1 MVNSS
6 IAVAKDNT
14 IRVSPLKLGNIT
26 RLIVNLKASKAINQ
40 LKFSQKR
47 ISMHVLK
54 VLNAAIANAENNKQL
69 DIDNLFVREAYVG
82 KGLSMKRFRPRAKG
96 RASSIVKPFSKL
108 TIVLEERKNSKSGIK
123 NIQKRYSYFTD
134 KEVQVFQ
141 NQDPAEQGQFL
152 PD

>member
-82 KGLSMKRFRPRAKG
+82 KSLSMKRFRPRAKG
-96 RASSIVKPFSKL
+96 RASSIVKPFSRL
-108 TIVLEERKNSKSGIK
+108 TIVLEERKNSKSEKGK
-123 NIQKRYSYFTD
+123 K
-134 KEVQVFQ
+134 
-141 NQDPAEQGQFL
+141 
-152 PD
+152 

>member
-1 MVNSS
+1 MVNNS

-14 IRVSPLKLGNIT
+14 IRVSPLKLGNIA

-69 DIDNLFVREAYVG
+69 DIDNLFVKEAYVG
-82 KGLSMKRFRPRAKG
+82 KSLSMKRFRPRAKG
-96 RASSIVKPFSKL
+96 RASSIVKPFSRL
-108 TIVLEERKNSKSGIK
+108 TIVLEERKNSKSEKGK
-123 NIQKRYSYFTD
+123 K
-134 KEVQVFQ
+134 
-141 NQDPAEQGQFL
+141 
-152 PD
+152 

>member
-1 MVNSS
+1 MVNNS
-6 IAVAKDNT
+6 IAIAKDNT

-69 DIDNLFVREAYVG
+69 DIDNLFVKEAYVG
-82 KGLSMKRFRPRAKG
+82 KSLSMKRFRARAKG

-108 TIVLEERKNSKSGIK
+108 TIVLEERKNSKSEKGK
-123 NIQKRYSYFTD
+123 K
-134 KEVQVFQ
+134 
-141 NQDPAEQGQFL
+141 
-152 PD
+152 

>member
-47 ISMHVLK
+47 ISIHVLK
-54 VLNAAIANAENNKQL
+54 VLNAAVANAENNKQL
-69 DIDNLFVREAYVG
+69 DIDNLFVKEAYVG
-82 KGLSMKRFRPRAKG
+82 KSLSMKRFRARAKG

-108 TIVLEERKNSKSGIK
+108 TIVLEERKSSKSEKGK
-123 NIQKRYSYFTD
+123 K
-134 KEVQVFQ
+134 
-141 NQDPAEQGQFL
+141 
-152 PD
+152 